1 MGRGQ
6 TTAEFAATHGR
17 YWMYDGGLPGD
28 PGWVSDAARRFG
40 NLHGLDAEA
49 LDEAAEDHGWEF
61 HDPGYDDKI
70 QALAEATRP
79 ASEVEGE
86 RK

>member
-17 YWMYDGGLPGD
+17 Y
-28 PGWVSDAARRFG
+28 
-40 NLHGLDAEA
+40 
-49 LDEAAEDHGWEF
+49 
-61 HDPGYDDKI
+61 DPGYDDKI

>member
-28 PGWVSDAARRFG
+28 KV
-40 NLHGLDAEA
+40 
-49 LDEAAEDHGWEF
+49 
-61 HDPGYDDKI
+61 